1 MATKKND
8 PKKKPARKGATP
20 AKKNKAPKAAPETTK
35 VPEPVSPPPVTVAP
49 PDVNA
54 FFDDPTLSMSG
65 YEVHEALK
73 HVLNSTPKP
82 DDTPPLASVL
92 LDGDKLIATDDHTHH
107 TAFLSH
113 PISEG
118 PIKITRAS
126 AEALRAMLD
135 GELKSAQQL
144 DAAVTVVWAGLIVR
158 IRGASEPHTFTLDR
172 HDGGGPEPK
181 YLHLAPPALVGL
193 VRVPLEHFRRVAKW
207 KGEGDVQVS
216 LSPEG
221 HQVWFD
227 AMVGATTVCRA
238 VVAAT
243 GHNLGIRQPS
253 LPGVSA
259 TPKPPPPA
267 PTPPAPEP
275 TEPPAAPPPPA
286 PTVPP
291 LQGLPA
297 GLAWLCVVVGKK
309 DFAVFL
315 RHTLE
320 AADALSACPPWRVLE
335 DAQQVVLGPVPRG
348 AFLDALTARFDVL
361 AVPYTTQP
369 ADAPRV
375 YALAVGATPEPV
387 RAALPGVVD
396 AEFEEPEPTGQD
408 GEEPPEV
415 TVWIHED
422 AWNALTPE
430 QRSDF
435 EEPLAGS
442 GVDWDGTDEY
452 VFARVPRDE
461 VLTTLQ
467 GIAEGHGVKLV
478 VSATKPLDPPA
489 GDFVD
494 EDPDAEGDVIRVASD
509 TWATFDA
516 DATAR
521 LIAPLEMARVVW
533 EDRGAYHVTEPVTP
547 RVAEALATALRE
559 LGCVE
564 LEGGRRANGGEVRT
578 FTEAG
583 A

>member
-1 MATKKND
+1 MAAKND
-8 PKKKPARKGATP
+8 SKKTTKTAKAKKGDAKNSKKP
-20 AKKNKAPKAAPETTK
+20 KAPETAAPETTK
-35 VPEPVSPPPVTVAP
+35 VPEPVSPPPVTAP
-49 PDVNA
+49 AATEGEVMDGH
-54 FFDDPTLSMSG
+54 T
-65 YEVHEALK
+65 VHEALK
-73 HVLNSTPKP
+73 HVLNACPKADGP
-82 DDTPPLASVL
+82 DGNPALAFVL
-92 LDGDKLIATDDHTHH
+92 LDRDTLLATDDFAHH
-107 TAFLSH
+107 KAFLPQPAST
-113 PISEG
+113 G
-118 PIKITRAS
+118 PVKITRAS
-126 AEALRAMLD
+126 LRGLQKKLD
-135 GELKSAQQL
+135 GELKSGAETST
-144 DAAVTVVWAGLIVR
+144 AVTVVWSGLIVEVH
-158 IRGASEPHTFTLDR
+158 GVGETHHVTLQKF
-172 HDGGGPEPK
+172 DGGPDPK
-181 YLHLAPPALVGL
+181 HLHLAASPVGDG
-193 VRVPLEHFRRVAKW
+193 VRVPLDLLRRVKW
-207 KGEGDVQVS
+207 KGDRSVLVYTDPATGRVC
-216 LSPEG
+216 L
-221 HQVWFD
+221 D
-227 AMVGATTVCRA
+227 AVAGPDTIYRA

-259 TPKPPPPA
+259 TPKPPPQA
-267 PTPPAPEP
+267 PTPPAPGP
-275 TEPPAAPPPPA
+275 TEPPAAPAPPS

>member
-1 MATKKND
+1 MAAKND
-8 PKKKPARKGATP
+8 SKKTTKTAKAKKGDASPAKNSKKP
-20 AKKNKAPKAAPETTK
+20 KAPKAAAPETAK

-65 YEVHEALK
+65 YEAHEALK

-82 DDTPPLASVL
+82 DDTPLASVL

-259 TPKPPPPA
+259 TPKPPPQA
-267 PTPPAPEP
+267 PTPPAPGP
-275 TEPPAAPPPPA
+275 TEPPAAPAPPS

-297 GLAWLCVVVGKK
+297 GLAWLCVVVPKLA
-309 DFAVFL
+309 FAKLL
-315 RHTLE
+315 RESL
-320 AADALSACPPWRVLE
+320 DALSPCPPWRVDE

-348 AFLDALTARFDVL
+348 AFLDALTARFDAL

-369 ADAPRV
+369 SDAPRV
-375 YALAVGATPEPV
+375 YTLAEGAASEPV
-387 RAALPGVVD
+387 RAALPDVVD
-396 AEFEEPEPTGQD
+396 AEVVEAEA
-408 GEEPPEV
+408 PP
-415 TVWIHED
+415 
-422 AWNALTPE
+422 
-430 QRSDF
+430 F
-435 EEPLAGS
+435 
-442 GVDWDGTDEY
+442 
-452 VFARVPRDE
+452 
-461 VLTTLQ
+461 
-467 GIAEGHGVKLV
+467 
-478 VSATKPLDPPA
+478 
-489 GDFVD
+489 
-494 EDPDAEGDVIRVASD
+494 EDPAPDVEGDVLRVPVA
-509 TWATFDA
+509 TWEALDA
-516 DATAR
+516 DATER
-521 LIAPLEMARVVW
+521 LIAPLEMARVIW
-533 EDRGAYHVTEPVTP
+533 IEGEAHYVTEPVTP
-547 RVAEALATALRE
+547 RVAEALVAVLRE

-564 LEGGRRANGGEVRT
+564 LDGGLRPGGGEVRT
-578 FTEAG
+578 FALPKAG